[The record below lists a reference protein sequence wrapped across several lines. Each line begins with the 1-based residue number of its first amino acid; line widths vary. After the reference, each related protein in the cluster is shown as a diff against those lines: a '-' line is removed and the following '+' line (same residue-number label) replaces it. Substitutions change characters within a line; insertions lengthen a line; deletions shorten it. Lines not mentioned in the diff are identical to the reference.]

1 MRESIIDGMKM
12 TGSDHTRGTSMKND
26 DDSKE
31 FKWYV
36 ALQILKIAALLGG
49 ILIISHVIEL
59 LRGG

>member
-1 MRESIIDGMKM
+1 
-12 TGSDHTRGTSMKND
+12 MKND